1 LFAVVRIDVSLLA
14 NLAADLL
21 VGDIMIRKR

>member
-1 LFAVVRIDVSLLA
+1 LFAVVRIDVSSLA
-14 NLAADLL
+14 NLAVDLL